1 MKKRKIYI
9 ASSWRNERQ
18 PILVEMLKA
27 AGHEVYDFRNPKT
40 DNAGFHWS
48 DIDPD
53 WKDWSPEKYRD
64 CLSHPIAEEG
74 FKSDM
79 DAMKWADMFIGV
91 MPFGRS
97 ASLEMG
103 WAAGQGI
110 ETILLLSDGEPELMV
125 KMLDLVVCSWGEI
138 EGIIGTEVTK

>member
-1 MKKRKIYI
+1 MAKIYV

-18 PILVEMLKA
+18 PIIVGMLKA
-27 AGHEVYDFRNPKT
+27 EGREVYDFRNPKT

-64 CLSHPIAEEG
+64 CLSNPIAEEG

-79 DAMKWADMFIGV
+79 DAMEWADTFIGV

-103 WAAGQGI
+103 WAAGQGKK
-110 ETILLLSDGEPELMV
+110 TILLLSDGEPELMV
-125 KMLDLVVCSWGEI
+125 KMLDHVCCSWPEI
-138 EGIIGTEVTK
+138 QGVLNA